1 MSNRRSN
8 LRDLDKPAVSRW
20 YTGGCEHAS
29 VLHTQ
34 WHEAANFRRRDRQ
47 SLAQCIA
54 DDIRRRIVTGDL
66 PVGRRLP
73 SIQKLARLLGVSA
86 PTAQAAVHILVALGF
101 VRVSRGNGT
110 YVRSLPNDSASLIH
124 ALMHA
129 SPLELA
135 AMRDAIDER
144 AASLAATAAAIAR
157 NRHTRASKPLGE
169 LSFLAGERAARRW
182 SYADTFLRA
191 DLAFHAA
198 IVRSASGMEATHE
211 IYQAIGRR
219 LEPAMLPGA
228 GLLAGDRQLDERHSA
243 LAAAILDGNA
253 VAAARLAYTIARREH
268 ETIETAPG

>member
-1 MSNRRSN
+1 
-8 LRDLDKPAVSRW
+8 
-20 YTGGCEHAS
+20 
-29 VLHTQ
+29 LHTQ

-54 DDIRRRIVTGDL
+54 DDIRRRIVAGDL
-66 PVGRRLP
+66 LVGRRLP
-73 SIQKLARLLGVSA
+73 SIQKLASLLGVSA

-110 YVRSLPNDSASLIH
+110 FVRSLPDDSASLIH

-135 AMRDAIDER
+135 AMRGAIDER
-144 AASLAATAAAIAR
+144 AAPLAAAAIAR
-157 NRHTRASKPLGE
+157 NRHDSVSRTLGE
-169 LSFLAGERAARRW
+169 LNSLAGERTARRW
-182 SYADTFLRA
+182 SYADTYLRA
-191 DLAFHAA
+191 DRAFHAA
-198 IVRSASGMEATHE
+198 IIRSASGMEVAHE

-228 GLLAGDRQLDERHSA
+228 GLLASDERLDERHTA

-253 VAAARLAYTIARREH
+253 LTAARLAYAIARREH
-268 ETIETAPG
+268 ISIQTAPG

>member
-8 LRDLDKPAVSRW
+8 LHVLDKAAVSRW
-20 YTGGCEHAS
+20 YTGGCEDAS

-34 WHEAANFRRRDRQ
+34 WHEAANFRRRDRR

-66 PVGRRLP
+66 PVGHRLP

-124 ALMHA
+124 ALLHA
-129 SPLELA
+129 SPVELA
-135 AMRDAIDER
+135 AMRAAIDER
-144 AASLAATAAAIAR
+144 AAPLAAAAVAR
-157 NRHTRASKPLGE
+157 DRHHRVSKTLGE
-169 LSFLAGERAARRW
+169 LNLLAGERAARRW

-198 IVRSASGMEATHE
+198 IVRSASGMEAAHE

-228 GLLAGDRQLDERHSA
+228 GLLAGDRWLDEGHTT

-253 VAAARLAYTIARREH
+253 VAAARLAHAIARREH
-268 ETIETAPG
+268 GTIQPTPG

>member
-1 MSNRRSN
+1 M
-8 LRDLDKPAVSRW
+8 
-20 YTGGCEHAS
+20 
-29 VLHTQ
+29 LHTQ

-47 SLAQCIA
+47 ALAQCIA

-86 PTAQAAVHILVALGF
+86 PTAQAAIHILVALGF

-135 AMRDAIDER
+135 AMRGAIDER
-144 AASLAATAAAIAR
+144 AAPLAAAAAIAR
-157 NRHTRASKPLGE
+157 NRHDRVSRTLGE
-169 LSFLAGERAARRW
+169 LNFLAGERAARRW
-182 SYADTFLRA
+182 SYADMYLRA
-191 DLAFHAA
+191 DHAFHAA
-198 IVRSASGMEATHE
+198 IVRSANGMEVAHE
-211 IYQAIGRR
+211 VYQAIGRR

-228 GLLAGDRQLDERHSA
+228 ELLAGDQQLDERHTA
-243 LAAAILDGNA
+243 LAAAVLDGDA
-253 VAAARLAYTIARREH
+253 VAAARLAYAIARRERG
-268 ETIETAPG
+268 TIQATPG

>member
-8 LRDLDKPAVSRW
+8 LRGRDKPTVTRW

-54 DDIRRRIVTGDL
+54 DDIRRRIVAGDL
-66 PVGRRLP
+66 PKGSRLP
-73 SIQKLARLLGVSA
+73 SIQRLARLLGVSA
-86 PTAQAAVHILVALGF
+86 PTAQAAVHIQVALGF

-110 YVRSLPNDSASLIH
+110 YVRALPNESASLIH

-129 SPLELA
+129 SPLELGV
-135 AMRDAIDER
+135 MRAAIDER
-144 AASLAATAAAIAR
+144 AASLAATTAAIAR
-157 NRHTRASKPLGE
+157 NRHGRRPRTLGE
-169 LSFLAGERAARRW
+169 LNFLAGERAARRW
-182 SYADTFLRA
+182 SYADIFVRA

-198 IVRSASGMEATHE
+198 IVRSASGLEATHE

-228 GLLAGDRQLDERHSA
+228 GLLAGDRQLEERHSA
-243 LAAAILDGNA
+243 LAAAVVDGDA
-253 VAAARLAYTIARREH
+253 VAAARLAYAIARREH
-268 ETIETAPG
+268 ETIQAAPG